1 MADIQKL
8 AVFDPRIVQDEPSF
22 AVDKGA
28 LAITNAPFRAIA
40 STQSQISF
48 NVQVPSLN
56 VFVDRAFEWNA
67 SVDFQMNVNV
77 AGVGGAPAPAS
88 TPVLV
93 FGRDCA
99 FAPYPL
105 SSLAT
110 TLTASINDTASTI
123 NLADVLYEVVRL
135 TDTHKNNLTK
145 TSPYMLDKYALYNTG
160 SGAINNPISSYY
172 EARYEEVP
180 NGAFQGVIFLNPN
193 NSQPLTGN
201 GSYPIPGGG
210 AGAVVDY
217 EGGVPILTN
226 DAGTGNARTDYPIA
240 VRLTCAEPLLLSPF
254 IFSEQCDQD
263 VGMFGVNNIQIIIN
277 FGGASRIARVLRNA
291 TVGAGANARTLSNV
305 GFLRADPWNSATLN
319 VITLTPSLDIP
330 LPPKSVVPY
339 LEYPRFVTTNL
350 QQVTAGQTSTLRSQT
365 ITLPVVP
372 DMLVIYAKPENGYPT
387 YPAEG
392 GLGEITSNSQ
402 GDWYLPISRI
412 SMNFDNF
419 AGLLSTHSTTQL
431 YKTSVENGLRMDYN
445 SWSGR
450 GRVVNAK
457 TQTEPGGNVQLVGG
471 FLVLRFGK
479 DIALQS
485 GTAPSCVG
493 QYTLQ
498 FDVDVTNTFDRPV
511 RPELYVMTVN
521 SGFFETQA
529 GSSRIIRGV
538 LSEQDVISAPIA
550 PEASREKL
558 ERMVGG
564 GFFSKLGTAL
574 RKAGK
579 MATGALANPQVRGA
593 LKQMASKSGVPA
605 LERGAQ
611 LASMAGLGAV
621 TGGRRGKNAR
631 LSALM

>member
-8 AVFDPRIVQDEPSF
+8 AVFDPRIVQDEPAF

-48 NVQVPSLN
+48 NVQIPSLN

-67 SVDFQMNVNV
+67 SVDFQLSVNV
-77 AGVGGAPAPAS
+77 AGIGGAPAPAN

-110 TLTASINDTASTI
+110 TVTATINDTATTI
-123 NLADVLYEVVRL
+123 NLADVLYEVARL

-160 SGAINNPISSYY
+160 AGAINNPISSYY

-180 NGAFQGVIFLNPN
+180 NGAFQGVIFLNPT

-201 GSYPIPGGG
+201 GTYTSGTT
-210 AGAVVDY
+210 VVSF
-217 EGGVPILTN
+217 ENGVPVLSN
-226 DAGTGNARTDYPIA
+226 DAGTGNAITDYPIA

-263 VGMFGVNNIQIIIN
+263 VGMFGVNNIQVIIN

-291 TVGAGANARTLSNV
+291 TVGAGANARTISGV
-305 GFLRADPWNSATLN
+305 GFLGANPWNSATLN

-350 QQVTAGQTSTLRSQT
+350 PQVTAGATATLRSQT

-372 DMLVIYAKPENGYPT
+372 DMLVIYVKPDGGYPA
-387 YPAEG
+387 YPADG
-392 GLGEITSNSQ
+392 ALPAITSNSQ
-402 GDWYLPISRI
+402 GEWYLPISKI
-412 SMNFDNF
+412 SANFDNF

-431 YKTSVENGLRMDYN
+431 YKTSVENGLRMDFN

-457 TQTEPGGNVQLVGG
+457 TSVEPGGNVQLVGG

-485 GTAPSCVG
+485 GTAPSCAG

-498 FDVDVTNTFDRPV
+498 FDVDITNTFDRTV

-529 GSSRIIRGV
+529 GSSRIVRGV

-564 GFFSKLGTAL
+564 GFFSKVGTAL
-574 RKAGK
+574 HRAGK
-579 MATGALANPQVRGA
+579 MALGALTDPKVRGA
-593 LKQMASKSGVPA
+593 LKEMAGKSGVPA
-605 LERGAQ
+605 LEKGAK

-621 TGGRRGKNAR
+621 TGGRRGQNAR